1 MIKLFKS
8 ISNQNKPTDHNSA
21 VSAELKLKAARISG
35 KKAWRIAY
43 DKKRSALRRAG
54 KLVTKNSPSSLYFA

>member
-1 MIKLFKS
+1 MVNSFKT
-8 ISNQNKPTDHNSA
+8 ILGQNKPAHHNDQVNA
-21 VSAELKLKAARISG
+21 QLKLKAARISG

-54 KLVTKNSPSSLYFA
+54 KLVTKNSPSSIYFA